1 MDFMRHGESNTHCQI
16 CQICQIAH
24 NDSPLHVV
32 VSTLANVTSKVVA
45 KDVCLYDWLTNPKE
59 EHQPIITAIRN
70 ETDIDHIKALKKQL
84 PVVIPSGEYFCRNT
98 LFSYSKLICIDI
110 DYKDNSNY
118 TGFDQL
124 KTDLF
129 PKFDSIAYGGS
140 SVSGKG
146 YFLLFVN
153 DDENKHLET
162 FHEIECAFHQH
173 GIKIDTSKKN
183 INDLRFYS
191 IDPDPYIN
199 EYATSFKSI
208 YCPQIANTWKAW
220 PSQPNLPLAGP
231 ESLIKY
237 LDKALSVGKPLYFE
251 YGVWWRLACGLFNEL
266 GESGRIYFHMLSAM
280 EPEKYNPSK
289 TDRTFNNAK
298 KYTEIKAGSVVHI
311 IKDAGGP

>member
-32 VSTLANVTSKVVA
+32 VSTMAHVA
-45 KDVCLYDWLTNPKE
+45 ATDLDKDTCVYDWLTNPKE
-59 EHQPIITAIRN
+59 EYRSIIEAIRN
-70 ETDIDHIKALKKQL
+70 ETDNERVKKMKNQL
-84 PVVIPSGEYFCRNT
+84 RVIFPSGEFLIRGILRT
-98 LFSYSKLICIDI
+98 YSKLICIDI

-118 TGFDQL
+118 AGFDQL
-124 KTDLF
+124 KTELF
-129 PKFDSIAYGGS
+129 PKFESIAYAGS

-208 YCPQIANTWKAW
+208 YCPQIANTWKAL

-298 KYTEIKAGSVVHI
+298 KYTEIKAGSVIHI
-311 IKDAGGP
+311 IKVAGGP